1 MYQNQT
7 QIERD
12 ISDLGFE
19 NLANAIV
26 MQAVKDY
33 RAALFTLKNIEDD
46 CRSIGGKWQM
56 TITYVQKE
64 IKSKIKS
71 IVVKEFEGI
80 EQLPNN
86 LKEFY
91 FGVVTH
97 PGRGT

>member
-1 MYQNQT
+1 
-7 QIERD
+7 
-12 ISDLGFE
+12 
-19 NLANAIV
+19 
-26 MQAVKDY
+26 
-33 RAALFTLKNIEDD
+33 
-46 CRSIGGKWQM
+46 M